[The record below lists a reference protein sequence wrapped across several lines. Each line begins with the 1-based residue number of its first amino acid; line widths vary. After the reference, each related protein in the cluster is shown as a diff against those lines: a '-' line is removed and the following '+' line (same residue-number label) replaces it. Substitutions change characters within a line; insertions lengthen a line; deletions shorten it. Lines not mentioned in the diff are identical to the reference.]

1 VRGYGGSLPL
11 QAAQRPA
18 ARVEARSRWGTT
30 PSRATFRGCQ
40 VTSEPTIDVLPSLD
54 EIEELSIMVR
64 LAGIAEPSHIT
75 WTEAELRFPS
85 TRRSV
90 VMILRGIALK
100 LEQEQPRGEAA
111 RDRGGSC
118 PRRGVLHEEQERGR
132 SPRARGGLLVAR
144 RLRDGRYRLLRAG
157 VGGPLA
163 SSRARREGVPLH
175 EDDGVPAVDALV
187 DAILNDRVP
196 LFEQSHPVPDITT
209 SCLGIG
215 EGV

>member
-111 RDRGGSC
+111 RDRGG
-118 PRRGVLHEEQERGR
+118 R
-132 SPRARGGLLVAR
+132 GLLVAR